1 MSFGR
6 RCDMSH
12 LHTTC
17 KNNYIVAL
25 VWKIIL
31 HLQDDMLKI
40 IKRCETQKC
49 HRRINNLHSFL
60 HRWCIDN
67 NGLLKV
73 NAASELFIQKFRMNE
88 EIRLVGIVKC
98 KKCHFHLFEKLSS
111 VRGMYSNISLQVAI
125 LRLAFHLFNFWMIK
139 QIYFHQMI
147 T

>member
-6 RCDMSH
+6 RQDMSH
-12 LHTTC
+12 LHTTRQ
-17 KNNYIVAL
+17 NNYIVAL

-49 HRRINNLHSFL
+49 HRRINNLYSFL

-73 NAASELFIQKFRMNE
+73 NAARELFYQKFGMNE
-88 EIRLVGIVKC
+88 EIGIVGMIKC
-98 KKCHFHLFEKLSS
+98 KNVISICWEIFISS
-111 VRGMYSNISLQVAI
+111 SYFNVFLI
-125 LRLAFHLFNFWMIK
+125 LHYILCYIFIK
-139 QIYFHQMI
+139 TIYQNNEALK
-147 T
+147 

>member
-1 MSFGR
+1 MLVSFGR
-6 RCDMSH
+6 RRDMSH
-12 LHTTC
+12 LHTTRQ
-17 KNNYIVAL
+17 NNFIVAL

-73 NAASELFIQKFRMNE
+73 NAARELFYQKFGVNE
-88 EIRLVGIVKC
+88 EIGLVGMIKC
-98 KKCHFHLFEKLSS
+98 KKLSFLFVWEISF
-111 VRGMYSNISLQVAI
+111 VHGMYSNVSQQVAI
-125 LRLAFHLFNFWMIK
+125 NPK
-139 QIYFHQMI
+139 V
-147 T
+147 

>member
-6 RCDMSH
+6 RRDMSH
-12 LHTTC
+12 LHTTRQ
-17 KNNYIVAL
+17 NNYIVAL

-49 HRRINNLHSFL
+49 HRLINNLNSFL

-73 NAASELFIQKFRMNE
+73 NAARELFYQKFGMNE
-88 EIRLVGIVKC
+88 EIGIVGMIKC
-98 KKCHFHLFEKLSS
+98 KKCHFYSFEKFSS
-111 VRGMYSNISLQVAI
+111 VRGNTLPSHLMY
-125 LRLAFHLFNFWMIK
+125 FW
-139 QIYFHQMI
+139 YCI
-147 T
+147 TFYVTYS